1 MKKFDYVVLICAF
14 LAMVITLFVFTG
26 NNKSFSSTP
35 IESVALINFDVAIK
49 GVTITDT
56 KELFKEG
63 EKTFLTIRN
72 VPYKDLKILKI
83 YKQKKQIVVPT
94 ISNSAKKYIT
104 IDDPCHKNQYDY
116 VVTLEDEA
124 KITADGPVVGGN
136 KIKIGIPVILEAA
149 DYKLAGVVSAVK
161 KIEEKQK

>member
-1 MKKFDYVVLICAF
+1 MKKFDYVVVVCVF
-14 LAMVITLFVFTG
+14 FAMAVIFFVLTG

-35 IESVALINFDVAIK
+35 VESIGLINFDVAIK
-49 GVTITDT
+49 GVTITET
-56 KELFKEG
+56 KEIFNKG

-72 VPYKDLKILKI
+72 VPYQDLKILKI
-83 YKQKKQIVVPT
+83 DKQKKQIVVPT

-104 IDDPCHKNQYDY
+104 IDDPCHPNQFDY
-116 VVTLEDEA
+116 IVTLEDEA

-149 DYKLAGVVSAVK
+149 DYKLAGVVSSVK
-161 KIEEKQK
+161 MVDE